1 MRLAIVGGKLQGTE
15 AAYLAAKAGYE
26 TVLID
31 RRPAPPAAGLA
42 NAHYVFDI
50 VAEPAK
56 VRALL
61 RACDAVLPAC
71 EDDVTLAWLAEEA
84 PALGVP
90 LLFDFDAYRVTS
102 SKIRSNELFARLDLP
117 HPRPWPECGLPVVVK
132 PSNASGSVGV
142 AMAESEQALD
152 AARRALE
159 SDGHD
164 VVVEE
169 YVAGPSLS
177 LEVVRYGDRTTVLLP
192 TALEFDAGFDCQRV
206 TAPVTADPAVLAA
219 FAESTRRLAEGVNL
233 QGVMDVEVMVGESGP
248 RVIEID
254 ARLPSQTPTAV
265 LHACG
270 VNIVKLLV
278 ESVTSGAPPTVDCA
292 VRQATVY
299 EHVRVAGGT
308 ITVTGEHVMGGAR
321 PLTAITGFFGVL
333 EALTDYS
340 EGATEWV
347 ATLITRGTD
356 VAEARA
362 IADAAVAAIAHE
374 SDLDILPEGAP

>member
-15 AAYLAAKAGYE
+15 AVYLASKAGYE

-42 NAHYVFDI
+42 NVHYVFDI
-50 VAEPAK
+50 VAEPSKA
-56 VRALL
+56 RALL

-71 EDDVTLAWLAEEA
+71 EDDVTLAWLAEQV

-90 LLFDFDAYRVTS
+90 LLFDLDAYRVTS

-117 HPRPWPECGLPVVVK
+117 HPRSWPESGFPVVVK

-142 AMAESEQALD
+142 TVVDSEQALD

-159 SDGHD
+159 SDGHE

-169 YVAGPSLS
+169 FIAGPSLS
-177 LEVVRYGDRTTVLLP
+177 LEVVRFGGRTTILLP

-206 TAPVTADPAVLAA
+206 TAPVDADPAVLTA

-233 QGVMDVEVMVGESGP
+233 QGIMDVEVMVGGREP
-248 RVIEID
+248 QVIEID

-270 VNIVKLLV
+270 VNVVKLLV
-278 ESVTSGAPPTVDCA
+278 ESVTSGAPPAVDCD

-299 EHVRVAGGT
+299 EHVQVAGGT
-308 ITVTGEHVMGGAR
+308 IEVTGEHVIGGAR

-333 EALTDYS
+333 EALTDYA
-340 EGATEWV
+340 EGATEWA
-347 ATLITRGTD
+347 ATLITRGAD

-362 IADAAVAAIAHE
+362 IADAAVITIARE
-374 SDLDILPEGAP
+374 FDLDIRPEDAR

>member
-15 AAYLAAKAGYE
+15 AVYLASKAGYE

-42 NAHYVFDI
+42 NVHYVFDI
-50 VAEPAK
+50 VAEPSKA
-56 VRALL
+56 RAVL

-71 EDDVTLAWLAEEA
+71 EDDVTLAWLAEQV

-90 LLFDFDAYRVTS
+90 LLFDLDAYRVTS

-117 HPRPWPECGLPVVVK
+117 HPRSWPESGFPVVVK

-142 AMAESEQALD
+142 TVVDSEQALD

-159 SDGHD
+159 SDGHE

-169 YVAGPSLS
+169 FIAGPSLS
-177 LEVVRYGDRTTVLLP
+177 LEVVRFGGRTTILLP
-192 TALEFDAGFDCQRV
+192 TALEFDEGFDCQRV
-206 TAPVTADPAVLAA
+206 TAPVDADPAVLTA

-233 QGVMDVEVMVGESGP
+233 QGIMDVEVMVGGRGP
-248 RVIEID
+248 QVIEID

-270 VNIVKLLV
+270 VNVVKLLV
-278 ESVTSGAPPTVDCA
+278 ESVTSGAPPAVDCA

-299 EHVRVAGGT
+299 EHVQVAGGT
-308 ITVTGEHVMGGAR
+308 IEVTGEHVIGGAR

-333 EALTDYS
+333 EALTDYA
-340 EGATEWV
+340 EGATEWA
-347 ATLITRGTD
+347 ATLITRGAD

-362 IADAAVAAIAHE
+362 IADAAVITIARE
-374 SDLDILPEGAP
+374 FDLDIRPEDAR

>member
-15 AAYLAAKAGYE
+15 AVYLASKAGYE

-42 NAHYVFDI
+42 NVHYVFDI
-50 VAEPAK
+50 VAEPSKA
-56 VRALL
+56 RAVL

-71 EDDVTLAWLAEEA
+71 EDDVTLAWLAEQV

-90 LLFDFDAYRVTS
+90 LLFDLDAYRVTS

-117 HPRPWPECGLPVVVK
+117 HPRSWPESGFPVVVK

-142 AMAESEQALD
+142 TVVDSEQALD

-159 SDGHD
+159 SDGHE

-169 YVAGPSLS
+169 FIAGPSLS
-177 LEVVRYGDRTTVLLP
+177 LEVVRFGGRTTILLP

-206 TAPVTADPAVLAA
+206 TAPVDADPAVLTA

-233 QGVMDVEVMVGESGP
+233 QGIMDVEVMVGGRGP
-248 RVIEID
+248 QVIEID

-270 VNIVKLLV
+270 VNVVKLLV
-278 ESVTSGAPPTVDCA
+278 ESVTSGAPPAVDCA
-292 VRQATVY
+292 VRHATVY
-299 EHVRVAGGT
+299 EHVQVAGGT
-308 ITVTGEHVMGGAR
+308 IEVTGEHVIGGAR

-333 EALTDYS
+333 EALTDYA
-340 EGATEWV
+340 EGATEWA
-347 ATLITRGTD
+347 ATLITRGAD

-362 IADAAVAAIAHE
+362 IADAAVITIARE
-374 SDLDILPEGAP
+374 FDLDIRPEDAR

>member
-15 AAYLAAKAGYE
+15 AVYLASKAGYE

-42 NAHYVFDI
+42 NVHHVFDI
-50 VAEPAK
+50 VAEPSKA
-56 VRALL
+56 RAVL

-71 EDDVTLAWLAEEA
+71 EDDVTLAWLAEQV

-90 LLFDFDAYRVTS
+90 LLFDLDAYRVTS

-117 HPRPWPECGLPVVVK
+117 HPRSWPESGFPVVVK

-142 AMAESEQALD
+142 TVVDSEQAL
-152 AARRALE
+152 AVARRDLE
-159 SDGHD
+159 SDGHE

-169 YVAGPSLS
+169 FIAGPSLS
-177 LEVVRYGDRTTVLLP
+177 LEVVRFGGRTTILLP

-206 TAPVTADPAVLAA
+206 TAPVDADPAVLTA

-233 QGVMDVEVMVGESGP
+233 QGIMDVEVMVGGREP
-248 RVIEID
+248 QVIEID

-270 VNIVKLLV
+270 VNVVKLLV
-278 ESVTSGAPPTVDCA
+278 ESVTSGAPPAVDCA
-292 VRQATVY
+292 VRHATVY
-299 EHVRVAGGT
+299 EHVQVAGGT
-308 ITVTGEHVMGGAR
+308 IEVTGEHVIGGAR

-333 EALTDYS
+333 EALTDYA
-340 EGATEWV
+340 EGATEWA
-347 ATLITRGTD
+347 ATLITRGAD

-362 IADAAVAAIAHE
+362 IADAAVITIARE
-374 SDLDILPEGAP
+374 FDLDIRPEDAR

>member
-15 AAYLAAKAGYE
+15 AVYLAAKAGYE

-42 NAHYVFDI
+42 NVHYVFDI

-56 VRALL
+56 ARALL

-71 EDDVTLAWLAEEA
+71 ENDVTLAWLAEQV

-90 LLFDFDAYRVTS
+90 LLFDLDAYHVTS
-102 SKIRSNELFARLDLP
+102 SKIRSNELFARLDVP
-117 HPRPWPECGLPVVVK
+117 HPRPWPECGFPVVVK

-142 AMAESEQALD
+142 TVVGSEQALD

-159 SDGHD
+159 SDSKD

-177 LEVVRYGDRTTVLLP
+177 LEVVSCGGRTTVLLP
-192 TALEFDAGFDCQRV
+192 TALEFDSGFDCQRV
-206 TAPVTADPAVLAA
+206 TAPVDADPAVLVA
-219 FAESTRRLAEGVNL
+219 FAESARRLAEGVNL
-233 QGVMDVEVMVGESGP
+233 QGIMDVEVMVAGREP

-278 ESVTSGAPPTVDCA
+278 ESVTSGALPAVDCA
-292 VRQATVY
+292 VRHATVY
-299 EHVRVAGGT
+299 EHVRVAGGA
-308 ITVTGEHVMGGAR
+308 IAVTGEHVIGSAR

-333 EALTDYS
+333 EALTDYA

-347 ATLITRGTD
+347 ATLITRGAD

-362 IADAAVAAIAHE
+362 IADDAVTTIAHE
-374 SDLDILPEGAP
+374 FDLDIRPEGAP

>member
-15 AAYLAAKAGYE
+15 AVYLASKAGYE

-42 NAHYVFDI
+42 NVHYVFDI
-50 VAEPAK
+50 VAEPSKA
-56 VRALL
+56 RALL

-71 EDDVTLAWLAEEA
+71 EDDVTLAWLAEQV

-90 LLFDFDAYRVTS
+90 LLFDLDAYRVTS

-117 HPRPWPECGLPVVVK
+117 HPRPWPESGFPVVVK

-142 AMAESEQALD
+142 TVVDSEQALD
-152 AARRALE
+152 AARSALE

-169 YVAGPSLS
+169 FVAGPSLS
-177 LEVVRYGDRTTVLLP
+177 LEVVRFGGRTTVLLP

-206 TAPVTADPAVLAA
+206 TAPVDADPAVLVA

-233 QGVMDVEVMVGESGP
+233 QGVMDVEVMVAGCEP
-248 RVIEID
+248 QVIEID

-270 VNIVKLLV
+270 VNVVKLLV
-278 ESVTSGAPPTVDCA
+278 ESVTSGAPPAVGCA

-308 ITVTGEHVMGGAR
+308 IAVTGEHVIGSAR

-333 EALTDYS
+333 EALTDYA
-340 EGATEWV
+340 EGATEWA
-347 ATLITRGTD
+347 ATLITRGAD

-362 IADAAVAAIAHE
+362 IADSAVITIARE
-374 SDLDILPEGAP
+374 FDLDIRPEDAR

>member
-15 AAYLAAKAGYE
+15 AVYLASKAGYE

-42 NAHYVFDI
+42 NVHYVFDI
-50 VAEPAK
+50 VAEPSKA
-56 VRALL
+56 RAVL

-71 EDDVTLAWLAEEA
+71 EDDVTLAWLAEQV

-90 LLFDFDAYRVTS
+90 LLFDLDAYRVTS

-117 HPRPWPECGLPVVVK
+117 HPRSWPESGFPVVVK

-142 AMAESEQALD
+142 TVVDSEQALD

-159 SDGHD
+159 SDGHE

-169 YVAGPSLS
+169 FIAGPSLS
-177 LEVVRYGDRTTVLLP
+177 LEVVRFGGRTTILLP

-206 TAPVTADPAVLAA
+206 TAPVDADPAVLTA
-219 FAESTRRLAEGVNL
+219 FVESTRRLAEGVNL
-233 QGVMDVEVMVGESGP
+233 QGIMDVEVMVGGREP
-248 RVIEID
+248 QVIEID

-270 VNIVKLLV
+270 VNVVKLLV
-278 ESVTSGAPPTVDCA
+278 ESVTSGAPPGVDCA
-292 VRQATVY
+292 VRHATVY
-299 EHVRVAGGT
+299 EHVQVAGGT
-308 ITVTGEHVMGGAR
+308 IEVTGEHVIGGAR

-333 EALTDYS
+333 EALTDYA
-340 EGATEWV
+340 EGATEWA
-347 ATLITRGTD
+347 ATLITRGAD

-362 IADAAVAAIAHE
+362 IADAAVITIARE
-374 SDLDILPEGAP
+374 FDLDIRPEDAR